1 MTIQI
6 LTRSILSI
14 LFSSASC
21 RNGRSACA
29 NLYARWSLCQPWSH
43 RLGEHD
49 DTDTDDVDK
58 NGGVDDDE
66 VTKVLF
72 HLGIESTLFFS
83 KNMKWGTHSSWPT
96 RRLRRWCTTCWWGR
110 RMPVLTGIQRWTGV
124 FSFQPDCNP
133 DDIRFQLFCLPR
145 YGPMGIGYAPN
156 KELYTEHFLKP
167 LRAAFS
173 DRDLQVC

>member
-21 RNGRSACA
+21 RNGRSART

-49 DTDTDDVDK
+49 DIDNDDVDK

-72 HLGIESTLFFS
+72 HLGTESTLFFQKYEMRDS
-83 KNMKWGTHSSWPT
+83 LVVTHQAT
-96 RRLRRWCTTCWWGR
+96 ETMMYDML
-110 RMPVLTGIQRWTGV
+110 
-124 FSFQPDCNP
+124 
-133 DDIRFQLFCLPR
+133 
-145 YGPMGIGYAPN
+145 IGEEDASPN
-156 KELYTEHFLKP
+156 WDPEMNW
-167 LRAAFS
+167 
-173 DRDLQVC
+173 